1 MVAGKIANMP
11 SHRPIAGSALIQAVS
26 QPEAA
31 KKLNVGRD
39 SVQKAKKVIS
49 EAEPEV
55 IAAVESGTMAVS
67 ANLQIP
73 TSNSA
78 NLPNSTP
85 I

>member
-1 MVAGKIANMP
+1 MVAGKIANMRKHDNQHTKEDGQICL
-11 SHRPIAGSALIQAVS
+11 SG
-26 QPEAA
+26 AA
-31 KKLNVGRD
+31 QKLNVGIV
-39 SVQKAKKVIS
+39 SVKSAKKVID